1 MNRHESG
8 DLLLEVKDLQVHFF
22 LYEGV
27 VRAVDDVSFNVH
39 QGRTL
44 GIIGE
49 SGSGKSVTAQSIMGI
64 VPSPPSRQLGGEII
78 LHERKPGQVED
89 LVDLAQLDRKG
100 DAYRSIRGGEIGMIF
115 QEPMTSFSPLHTIG
129 QQIGEA
135 ILLHIPDST
144 SASARERTVELLR
157 RVGIPRPDRT
167 VDAYPHELSG
177 GMRQRA
183 MIAMALSC
191 DPLLLIADEPTTAL
205 DVTIEAQILELIQ
218 ELQRDLN
225 MAIIYISHDLAVVG
239 GIADEVMVMYLG
251 LVMEHADADAIFDSP
266 LHPYT
271 RALWESIPKI
281 DGPLQPLIPIEGNIP
296 SPFAIHQGCP
306 FFARCREHIPGVCDV
321 QRPPEVEVQAGHR
334 VRCFLYTDDAVPDPA
349 SHLMAE
355 PTSGTAHV

>member
-1 MNRHESG
+1 MADRRGQGSTG
-8 DLLLEVKDLQVHFF
+8 DLLLAVRDLQVHFF
-22 LYEGV
+22 LYEGI
-27 VRAVDDVSFNVH
+27 VRAVDDVSFDVF

-64 VPSPPSRQLGGEII
+64 VPSPPAKQLGGSVV
-78 LHERKPGQVED
+78 LHERKSEQGED
-89 LVDLAQLDRKG
+89 VIDLAQLDVKG
-100 DAYRSIRGGEIGMIF
+100 PDFRAIRGGEIGMIF

-129 QQIGEA
+129 DQIGEA
-135 ILLHIPDST
+135 ILLHVPGAT
-144 SASARERTVELLR
+144 KESARARTEELLR

-218 ELQRDLN
+218 ELQADLN

-251 LVMEHADADAIFDSP
+251 LVMEHADMETIFDDP

-271 RALWESIPKI
+271 RALWDSIPKI
-281 DGPLQPLIPIEGNIP
+281 DGPLQPLVPIEGSIP
-296 SPFAIHQGCP
+296 SPFALHRGCP
-306 FFARCREHIPGVCDV
+306 FFGRCRDGMPGVCDAR
-321 QRPPEVEVQAGHR
+321 RPPAVEVTPGHT
-334 VRCFLYTDDAVPDPA
+334 VRCFLYTDDQAA
-349 SHLMAE
+349 A
-355 PTSGTAHV
+355 

>member
-1 MNRHESG
+1 MAPSPSS
-8 DLLLEVKDLQVHFF
+8 DLLLEVKNLQVHFF
-22 LYEGV
+22 LYEGIV
-27 VRAVDDVSFNVH
+27 QAINDVSFNVY

-49 SGSGKSVTAQSIMGI
+49 SGSGKSVSAQSVMGI
-64 VPSPPSRQLGGEII
+64 VPSPPAKMLSGEII
-78 LHERKPGQVED
+78 LHEQKADTLED
-89 LVDLAQLDRKG
+89 LVDLAQLDPRG
-100 DAYRSIRGGEIGMIF
+100 SEYRRIRGGDIGMIF

-135 ILLHIPDST
+135 ILLHIPGATAD
-144 SASARERTVELLR
+144 SARERTEDLLR
-157 RVGIPRPDRT
+157 QVGIPRPDRA

-218 ELQRDLN
+218 TLQAERN

-239 GIADEVMVMYLG
+239 GLADEVMVMYLG
-251 LVMEHADADAIFDSP
+251 RVMEHAAAEAIFDEP

-271 RALWESIPKI
+271 KALWQSIPKI
-281 DGPLQPLIPIEGNIP
+281 DGPLEPLVPIAGNIP
-296 SPFAIHQGCP
+296 SPFAVHQGCP
-306 FFARCREHIPGVCDV
+306 FFARCTERIPDVCDRHIP
-321 QRPPEVEVQAGHR
+321 PAIEASPGHT
-334 VRCFLYTDDAVPDPA
+334 VRCFLYTDEPVPDVAGFTDPVQ
-349 SHLMAE
+349 E
-355 PTSGTAHV
+355 PVHV

>member
-1 MNRHESG
+1 MAQSHTD
-8 DLLLEVKDLQVHFF
+8 DLLLEVKNLQVHFF
-22 LYEGV
+22 LYEGIV
-27 VRAVDDVSFNVH
+27 QAVNDVSFDVY

-49 SGSGKSVTAQSIMGI
+49 SGSGKSVSAQSVMGI
-64 VPSPPSRQLGGEII
+64 VPSPPARMLGGEII
-78 LHERKPGQVED
+78 LHEQKAADIED
-89 LVDLAQLDRKG
+89 LIDLAQLDPRG
-100 DAYRSIRGGEIGMIF
+100 SAYRRIRGGDIGMIF

-135 ILLHIPDST
+135 ILLHIPGAT
-144 SASARERTVELLR
+144 PASAQERTEDLLR
-157 RVGIPRPDRT
+157 RVGIPRPDRA

-218 ELQRDLN
+218 TLQAELN

-239 GIADEVMVMYLG
+239 GLADEVMVMYLG
-251 LVMEHADADAIFDSP
+251 RVMEHADAEAIFDEP

-271 RALWESIPKI
+271 KALWQSIPKI
-281 DGPLQPLIPIEGNIP
+281 DGPLEPLVPIAGNIP
-296 SPFAIHQGCP
+296 SPFAVHRGCP
-306 FFARCREHIPGVCDV
+306 FFARCTERIPDVCDAHIP
-321 QRPPEVEVQAGHR
+321 PAVEVNPGHT
-334 VRCFLYTDDAVPDPA
+334 VRCFLYTDDHTPA
-349 SHLMAE
+349 MDVSADGALE
-355 PTSGTAHV
+355 SAHA